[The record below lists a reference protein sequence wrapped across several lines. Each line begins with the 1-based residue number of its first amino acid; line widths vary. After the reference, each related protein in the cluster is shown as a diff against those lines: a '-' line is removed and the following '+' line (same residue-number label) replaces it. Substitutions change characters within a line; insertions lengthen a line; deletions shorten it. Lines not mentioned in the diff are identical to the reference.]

1 MDTDTIK
8 VEITVSRKDLK
19 LLAPQGQKVA
29 SREQVR
35 DHVVRLFQND
45 LVDRR
50 GFKKGGAK

>member
-8 VEITVSRKDLK
+8 VEIPVSRKDLK
-19 LLAPQGQKVA
+19 LLAPAGQKVA

-35 DHVVRLFQND
+35 DHVLRLFQND

-50 GFKKGGAK
+50 GFKKGGAA